1 MLYEAERQLLAET
14 IHDMGRWGLIET
26 TGGGLS
32 VRAANGDIIITATG
46 SAFARWRITPR
57 DMTVISATGE
67 MRERTSGVAP
77 VGALIHMAAY
87 EMFPDCRAI
96 VHVHSPYVLAFA
108 SLGMGIPSC
117 VNQLDTLGEV
127 PCLIADDTALKRG
140 VVAGTPEQPLVKLPD
155 GIAQRPDIAAV
166 DTYQLIPQ
174 LREKLGPRADELKR
188 HGLACVLYRHGAFTF
203 ARGLT
208 EAVENL
214 ARVEMSARTAVFQAI
229 LRGGLAGIEANLLF
243 PKTEAAVAMP
253 EQLADV

>member
-1 MLYEAERQLLAET
+1 MLYEAERQLLVDT
-14 IHDMGRWGLIET
+14 VNDMVRWGLIET

-32 VRAANGDIIITATG
+32 VRTDNGDIIITATG
-46 SAFARWRITPR
+46 SAFARWKITPR
-57 DMTVISATGE
+57 DMTVISSTGE
-67 MRERTSGVAP
+67 LRERTSGIAP

-87 EMFPDCRAI
+87 DMFPDCGAV
-96 VHVHSPYVLAFA
+96 VHAHNAYVLAFA

-127 PCLIADDTALKRG
+127 PCLIADDTAVKGDVLRG
-140 VVAGTPEQPLVKLPD
+140 ESGAPLVQLPD
-155 GIAQRPDIAAV
+155 GIAQRPEIAAV

-174 LREKLGPRADELKR
+174 LREKLGSRAEELKR
-188 HGLACVLYRHGAFTF
+188 HGLACAVYRHGAFAF

-229 LRGGLAGIEANLLF
+229 LRGGLAGIEPNLLF
-243 PKTEAAVAMP
+243 PKNEILAPANK
-253 EQLADV
+253 QLADV

>member
-1 MLYEAERQLLAET
+1 MLYEAERQLLVET
-14 IHDMGRWGLIET
+14 IGDMARWGLIET

-32 VRAANGDIIITATG
+32 VRADNGDIIVTATG
-46 SAFARWRITPR
+46 SAFARWKVSPR
-57 DMTVISATGE
+57 DMAVISATGE
-67 MRERTSGVAP
+67 LRERTGGLAP

-96 VHVHSPYVLAFA
+96 VHAHNAYVLAFA

-127 PCLIADDTALKRG
+127 PCLIADDTAVKGG
-140 VVAGTPEQPLVKLPD
+140 VLSGESDRPLVELPD
-155 GIAQRPDIAAV
+155 GIAQRPEIAAV

-174 LREKLGPRADELKR
+174 LKEKLGPRAGELKR
-188 HGLACVLYRHGAFTF
+188 HGLACVLYRHGAFAF

-229 LRGGLAGIEANLLF
+229 LRGGLAGVEPNLLF
-243 PKTEAAVAMP
+243 PEAAVSTK
-253 EQLADV
+253 QFADA

>member
-1 MLYEAERQLLAET
+1 MLYEAERQLLVES
-14 IHDMGRWGLIET
+14 INDMARWGLIET

-32 VRAANGDIIITATG
+32 VRADNGDIIVTATG
-46 SAFARWRITPR
+46 SAFARWKVTPR

-67 MRERTSGVAP
+67 LRERTGGVAP

-96 VHVHSPYVLAFA
+96 VHAHSAYVLAFA

-127 PCLIADDTALKRG
+127 PCLIADDTAVKGG
-140 VVAGTPEQPLVKLPD
+140 VLSGESERPEVELPD
-155 GIAQRPDIAAV
+155 GIAQRPEIAAV

-174 LREKLGPRADELKR
+174 LKEKLGPRADELKR

-229 LRGGLAGIEANLLF
+229 LRGGLAGIEPNLLF
-243 PKTEAAVAMP
+243 PKPGLSVEQ
-253 EQLADV
+253 QLADV